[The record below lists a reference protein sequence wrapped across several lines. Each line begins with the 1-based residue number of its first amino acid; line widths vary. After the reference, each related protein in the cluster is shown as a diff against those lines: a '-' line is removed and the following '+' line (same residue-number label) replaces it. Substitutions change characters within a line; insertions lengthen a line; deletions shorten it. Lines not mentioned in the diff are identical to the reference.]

1 MSSVIT
7 STTSGKWKRPV
18 SRKFYAYISER
29 VHSVASLSDRIREAR
44 VMQWIDDYMDKCHAS
59 EDLTEMEFV
68 VTALLQ
74 PMIDQAVERSCR
86 ARQCAQR
93 RKEMKRET
101 VTCHQDMRPTDGV
114 TTIADKSMTAVNR
127 KQSREE
133 KRAINRD
140 KARLRRHNKH
150 MERLCRR
157 HQASLTRDPD
167 NQSEHVKS

>member
-1 MSSVIT
+1 MSSVLT
-7 STTSGKWKRPV
+7 STTSGKSKRPV

-44 VMQWIDDYMDKCHAS
+44 VMQWVDDYMDKCHVS
-59 EDLTEMEFV
+59 EDLTEMESV

-101 VTCHQDMRPTDGV
+101 ITCQQDVQPTDGV
-114 TTIADKSMTAVNR
+114 TTIADVSLPVVNL

-140 KARLRRHNKH
+140 KARVRRQNKH
-150 MERLCRR
+150 MERLRRR
-157 HQASLTRDPD
+157 HQASLTNESG
-167 NQSEHVKS
+167 NQ